1 MSELRKAALRVAF
14 AALVGA
20 AGAGV
25 VLQVSAW
32 LASGGRGLDPWWWWL
47 SLFASALVGGLAAA
61 ISVRRSFGGRLTRL
75 AEALDGRVEDSDFLE
90 RLPEMGDDEVGR
102 IARSFNRALAR
113 ITTLQG
119 DVIDRSRELADA
131 QRALE
136 LAEQLA
142 RKQSELEARLTE
154 RALLFEVLRESTT
167 SHDLDKVLDV
177 LVSRIGPVLRANRL
191 AVLLKTPEG
200 GLAVRAAFGFEG
212 GSVLGQSVAPPARGP
227 GALDGGVTL
236 VPDVSRALG
245 AVDFWDDLPR
255 TGSFAAVPIRFRDE
269 DIGLLVLTR
278 PEDDPLGDVEA
289 TYLDAVANQAAMA
302 IHNAQLV
309 ERLAELATHDGLTGL
324 PNRRL
329 FASRLER
336 SLAVAKRYRH
346 PLSVLALDID
356 HFKELN
362 DTHGHA
368 TGDAALVAL
377 AGALGAHVRE
387 ADTAARVGGEE
398 FWVLLP
404 ETDLDAAV
412 EVAEKLR
419 AEVGALEV
427 EGAETQPLGRFS
439 VSIGVAEH
447 RDEEAPEA
455 LLARADDALYEAK
468 RAGRDRVV
476 SAPPSAA
483 SPAPAG

>member
-1 MSELRKAALRVAF
+1 MAF

-20 AGAGV
+20 AGAGL
-25 VLQVSAW
+25 VLQGSAW

-61 ISVRRSFGGRLTRL
+61 ISVRRSFGGRLERL
-75 AEALDGRVEDSDFLE
+75 AETLDGRVEETDFLE

-119 DVIDRSRELADA
+119 DVIDQSRELEAA

-167 SHDLDKVLDV
+167 SHDLDKVLGV
-177 LVSRIGPVLRANRL
+177 LVTRIGPVLRANRL
-191 AVLLKTPEG
+191 AVLLHRPDGTFE
-200 GLAVRAAFGFEG
+200 VRAAFGFGDESPVGRSIATPAG
-212 GSVLGQSVAPPARGP
+212 GPW
-227 GALDGGVTL
+227 ALDSGVTL
-236 VPDVSRALG
+236 VPDVSRAPR

-255 TGSFAAVPIRFRDE
+255 TGSFAAVPIQFRDE

-289 TYLDAVANQAAMA
+289 SYLNAVANQAAMA

-329 FASRLER
+329 FALRLER
-336 SLAVAKRYRH
+336 SLAVARRYRH
-346 PLSVLALDID
+346 PMSVLALDID
-356 HFKELN
+356 DFKHLN

-377 AGALGAHVRE
+377 AGALAAHVRD

-404 ETDLDAAV
+404 QTDLEAAT

-419 AEVGALEV
+419 LEVRALEV
-427 EGAETQPLGRFS
+427 EGADTQPLGRFS
-439 VSIGVAEH
+439 VSIGVAE
-447 RDEEAPEA
+447 RREGEDGEA
-455 LLARADDALYEAK
+455 LLSRADDALYEAK

-476 SAPPSAA
+476 TSP
-483 SPAPAG
+483 PAPASSAPAD

>member
-20 AGAGV
+20 AGAGA
-25 VLQVSAW
+25 VLQGSAW

-119 DVIDRSRELADA
+119 DVIDRSRELEAA

-136 LAEQLA
+136 LAEALA
-142 RKQSELEARLTE
+142 LKQSELEARLTE

-167 SHDLDKVLDV
+167 SHDLFKVLDV
-177 LVSRIGPVLRANRL
+177 LVSRIGPALRANRL
-191 AVLLKTPEG
+191 AVLLHTPSG
-200 GLAVRAAFGFEG
+200 GLEVRAAYGFGDESPVGRSIATPAG
-212 GSVLGQSVAPPARGP
+212 GPW
-227 GALDGGVTL
+227 ALDSGVTL
-236 VPDVSRALG
+236 VPDVSRAPR
-245 AVDFWDDLPR
+245 AVDFWEDLPR
-255 TGSFAAVPIRFRDE
+255 TGSFAAVPIVFREE

-278 PEDDPLGDVEA
+278 PDDDPLGDMEA
-289 TYLDAVANQAAMA
+289 TYLNAVANQAAMA

-336 SLAVAKRYRH
+336 SLALSKRYGH
-346 PLSVLALDID
+346 PVSVLALDID
-356 HFKELN
+356 HFKQLN

-377 AGALGAHVRE
+377 AGALEAHVRE

-404 ETDLDAAV
+404 ETGLEAAA

-419 AEVGALEV
+419 LEV
-427 EGAETQPLGRFS
+427 RALDVDGADTQPLGRFS

-447 RDEEAPEA
+447 REGERAEA

-468 RAGRDRVV
+468 RAGRDRVIT
-476 SAPPSAA
+476 ARPAAA
-483 SPAPAG
+483 S